1 MFNLKDHENNL
12 VNIGA
17 MGTVVL
23 DVELVFTLAA
33 HATAICLNLVKTYYF
48 IKDRRNQKGDK

>member
-33 HATAICLNLVKTYYF
+33 LATAIALNLVKTYYF
-48 IKDRRNQKGDK
+48 IKDRRNSNGE

>member
-33 HATAICLNLVKTYYF
+33 LATAICLNLVKTYYF
-48 IKDRRNQKGDK
+48 IKDRRQENVNK